1 MTKSCVL
8 KLNLKYSN
16 TYNVSQKKIPRAVF
30 RHFLTVPLC
39 PLPQIP
45 STLES

>member
-16 TYNVSQKKIPRAVF
+16 TYIHQRRLKTFITA
-30 RHFLTVPLC
+30 
-39 PLPQIP
+39 
-45 STLES
+45 